1 MFTPAA
7 MPSAVESVAAAAQSL
22 AAAKEEK
29 LKQLRLA
36 KQSKQDAE
44 AQVTALASG
53 GLKAVAG
60 GQSAMSKALN
70 IGKSGVPPTA
80 PKPFYNKFT
89 IYVQTTNGTVA
100 RYIGASAE
108 TTIGELKRWGYFN
121 AFPDECKSIYKLGFA
136 FDGVELAETM
146 TLQQLGFT
154 RGPDIRR
161 RPIVM
166 NPDRYPILQRNADDG
181 LQVESD
187 DDDEGDKVNLGKKKK
202 SPAEM
207 TDPERRAATLEFFAD
222 KCKPSFPG
230 TTEVSSEELLALMG
244 FGGKSNNKGEDEGG
258 GADGAATAAVG
269 GDDDGQGGRSAKL
282 MLVDCR
288 SVPECLVSMLPG
300 AVHQKEFQSV
310 VVPVLLGQ
318 KKRPQDAPWK
328 APSVV
333 VAYCGNSMRSG
344 KLVMQ
349 LQKDLAKVQGL
360 KLLNHLG
367 CISDW
372 CHVDG
377 PLAEGKKQGK
387 GGKVVRGTG
396 APTRKVHA
404 CTRRFVDNFPA
415 GLGYEVVME

>member
-1 MFTPAA
+1 
-7 MPSAVESVAAAAQSL
+7 MPSAVESVASAARSL

-44 AQVTALASG
+44 EQATALASG
-53 GLKAVAG
+53 ARKQAGG
-60 GQSAMSKALN
+60 GQSAASKALN
-70 IGKSGVPPTA
+70 IGKSGAPPTA
-80 PKPFYNKFT
+80 PKPFYKKFT
-89 IYVQTTNGTVA
+89 VYVQTTNGTVA

-154 RGPDIRR
+154 RGPEIRR

-207 TDPERRAATLEFFAD
+207 TDPERRVATLEFFAE
-222 KCKPSFPG
+222 KCKPSFPD
-230 TTEVSSEELLALMG
+230 TTEVSSEDLLALMG
-244 FGGKSNNKGEDEGG
+244 IKKGRRGEAGEGGG
-258 GADGAATAAVG
+258 GADGGDSATAAG
-269 GDDDGQGGRSAKL
+269 AGAGAGDDDGQGRSAKL

-328 APSVV
+328 SPSVV
-333 VAYCGNSMRSG
+333 VAYCGNSVRSG

-349 LQKDLAKVQGL
+349 LQKDLGKVQGL

-415 GLGYEVVME
+415 GLGYEVVLE